1 MRTRTWSARTAG
13 STCCTCCDAWMQ
25 RRVHGRLELWQGGI
39 HRVVEA
45 LVLGAVR
52 QQVLERDQRARSAGA
67 RRGELGCRGTRSRV
81 AFAGGAVLTAHARA
95 MCMAAFVDPNAAC
108 VAYELALRHTHVGVR
123 AREDFTQPR
132 GQAAHARADR
142 VAVAETAVHSSSAGR
157 ARSLPTETK
166 DPPPKH
172 EHEQKTARHLAGL
185 AADVP
190 NGKRALLKH
199 GRKVVG

>member
-1 MRTRTWSARTAG
+1 
-13 STCCTCCDAWMQ
+13 MQ

-132 GQAAHARADR
+132 GHAAHARAAR
-142 VAVAETAVHSSSAGR
+142 VAVAETAVHSIPAAPAAR
-157 ARSLPTETK
+157 APCLQRPKIRRQNMSERLRDTWQAWRPTYPTES
-166 DPPPKH
+166 
-172 EHEQKTARHLAGL
+172 ARF
-185 AADVP
+185 
-190 NGKRALLKH
+190 
-199 GRKVVG
+199 